1 MARRI
6 TRMALLTAAGLATA
20 WLEAMLMPSLGVPGV
35 KPGLANIATLT
46 ALYVMGW
53 RSAAAVCVLRVI
65 LANALFGSFS
75 AAVYALAGG
84 VCALCVMALMKRTG
98 LFSETG
104 VSAAGGC
111 MHNAAQLC
119 VAAAVT
125 RAPGIFSY
133 LPALVIAGVVAG
145 IITGAAA
152 RPVIRLMKRNY
163 ERDL

>member
-1 MARRI
+1 MARRT
-6 TRMALLTAAGLATA
+6 TRLALLTAAGLVTA
-20 WLEAMLMPSLGVPGV
+20 WLEAMFVPSLGVPGV

-46 ALYVMGW
+46 ALYVVGW
-53 RSAAAVCVLRVI
+53 RGAAAVCVMRVL

-75 AAVYALAGG
+75 AAVYGLAGG
-84 VCALCVMALMKRTG
+84 VCALSVMAFMRRTG

-133 LPALVIAGVVAG
+133 LPALIIAGVAAGVA
-145 IITGAAA
+145 TGAAA

-163 ERDL
+163 EENC